1 MKQRTQMHTKKCCI
15 QKIACKENKIAN
27 MLITQV
33 KYYFYKGAKNPLVV
47 YKCKYIITYYINSRL
62 CYDYL
67 FKLPK

>member
-33 KYYFYKGAKNPLVV
+33 KYYFYKGAKNPLVA
-47 YKCKYIITYYINSRL
+47 I
-62 CYDYL
+62 
-67 FKLPK
+67 